1 VDNRGT
7 LQPGAKDPIPAWL
20 VMPTEK
26 AARQILDAVAR
37 GKREAIITA
46 HGKALVAIE
55 RFMPWLTRMAGR
67 RMAGRG
73 GYRSEPK

>member
-1 VDNRGT
+1 
-7 LQPGAKDPIPAWL
+7 
-20 VMPTEK
+20 MPTEK